1 LLSRLKGL
9 HLDYYEKQ
17 LQTRCLLSKV
27 KSTQKPVKKKL
38 HRDSRKFLGDDF
50 MYIDKFIQLIRN
62 NSSVFRLLVESS
74 NHSLP
79 HLDLLVETFA
89 FSFFEDLMNPHNSEA
104 ELLIELDLKRGQH

>member
-1 LLSRLKGL
+1 MLSRLKGL

-27 KSTQKPVKKKL
+27 KSTQKPVKKKR
-38 HRDSRKFLGDDF
+38 HRDSRKFLGDF

>member
-1 LLSRLKGL
+1 
-9 HLDYYEKQ
+9 
-17 LQTRCLLSKV
+17 
-27 KSTQKPVKKKL
+27 
-38 HRDSRKFLGDDF
+38 